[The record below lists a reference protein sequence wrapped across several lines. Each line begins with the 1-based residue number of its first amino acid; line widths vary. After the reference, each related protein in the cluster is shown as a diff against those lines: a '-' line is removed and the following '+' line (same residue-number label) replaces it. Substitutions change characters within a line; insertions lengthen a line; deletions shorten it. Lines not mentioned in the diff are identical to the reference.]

1 MSPTPPINA
10 EESPSPHTL
19 RAFIESNQKQLS
31 ALGVLSAISVL
42 SRALPLHP
50 LGDIISFCFLAATF
64 ALWFELQEQFP
75 KRGASTKL
83 IIFETGVSTGVSL
96 YLFHWLLQ
104 DRLVWSIMLVLLL
117 FFGFSVLLTRLLQR
131 LDVFNK
137 VFRTRANEKRGLR
150 RIVYYALQ
158 IAIFVAAFALAGA
171 VGVPTNRWLDS
182 FRAAFDAQTR
192 SDSLRNR
199 PTSGIPTSKS
209 DSGST
214 IRQTRVD
221 SASKQLFDSTHKAE
235 GRRRLPSRVG
245 PP

>member
-1 MSPTPPINA
+1 VSPTPPINA

-158 IAIFVAAFALAGA
+158 IAIFVAAF
-171 VGVPTNRWLDS
+171 
-182 FRAAFDAQTR
+182 DAQTR